1 MRILALYV
9 AREFLK
15 LFGFLVVGFVAIFT
29 LFDFIEKVDNFMEAG
44 VPGSAMFS
52 YFLLQVPEITALMIP
67 MAILMAS
74 ILSLGLMAKKNEIV
88 AVKSSGISIF
98 RFSLPIILLAMVLA
112 LGVALIN
119 EVVLPITKTRTNYIW
134 NVRVEK
140 QPGKLYQTEHFWFK
154 GQNSIY
160 QVGVYLPDSQSL
172 SKVTCYRFGPEF
184 TLTERIDAERAR
196 YLGGKWVF
204 FNGLYQRRLPGG
216 GYSAQIFKQLDMT
229 LPEKPSDFSQMSKP
243 SEEMSLGELAR
254 YVAKLEHQGLDPIRQ
269 RVDMQAK
276 LSFPFV
282 CLIMALIGIPLAMFK
297 EKGRFL
303 PAAIIIGLGV
313 ALFYW
318 VGFSYVKTIFGYSGI
333 LPPIIT
339 AWLPNL
345 FFGLVGVFMFTHVK
359 Q

>member
-15 LFGFLVVGFVAIFT
+15 LFAFLVVGFVAIFS

-44 VPGSAMFS
+44 VPGSAMLS
-52 YFLLQVPEITALMIP
+52 YFLLQVPEVTALMIP

-98 RFSLPIILLAMVLA
+98 RLSMPIVLLSLVLA

-119 EVVLPITKTRTNYIW
+119 EVVLPITKSRTNFIW

-140 QPGKLYQTEHFWFK
+140 QPGKLYQKERFWYK

-160 QVGVYLPDSQSL
+160 QVGFYQPDSQSL
-172 SKVTCYRFGPEF
+172 AEVTCYRFGPQF
-184 TLTERIDAERAR
+184 TMNERIDAKRAR
-196 YLGGKWVF
+196 YLGGKWMF
-204 FNGLYQRRLPGG
+204 FDGLYQRRLPGG
-216 GYSAQIFKQLDMT
+216 GYSAQIFDQLEVA
-229 LPEKPSDFSQMSKP
+229 LPEKPADFSRLNKP
-243 SEEMSLGELAR
+243 SEEMSLGELAH
-254 YVAKLEHQGLDPIRQ
+254 YVAKQERLGFDPLRQ

-303 PAAIIIGLGV
+303 PAAVLIGLGV

-318 VGFSYVKTIFGYSGI
+318 VGFSYTKSIFGYTGV
-333 LPPIIT
+333 LPPVIA

-345 FFGLVGVFMFTHVK
+345 FFGLVGVFMFTHVR

>member
-1 MRILALYV
+1 V

-15 LFGFLVVGFVAIFT
+15 LFAFLVVGFVAIFS

-44 VPGSAMFS
+44 VPGSAMLS
-52 YFLLQVPEITALMIP
+52 YFLLQVPEVTALMIP

-98 RFSLPIILLAMVLA
+98 RLSMPIVLLSLVLA

-119 EVVLPITKTRTNYIW
+119 EVVLPITKSRTNFIW

-140 QPGKLYQTEHFWFK
+140 QPGKLYQKERFWYK

-160 QVGVYLPDSQSL
+160 QVGFYQPDSQSL
-172 SKVTCYRFGPEF
+172 AEVTCYRFGPQF
-184 TLTERIDAERAR
+184 TMNERIDAKRAR
-196 YLGGKWVF
+196 YLGGKWMF
-204 FNGLYQRRLPGG
+204 FDGLYQRRLPGG
-216 GYSAQIFKQLDMT
+216 GYSAQIFDQLEVA
-229 LPEKPSDFSQMSKP
+229 LPEKPADFSRLNKP
-243 SEEMSLGELAR
+243 SEEMSLGELAH
-254 YVAKLEHQGLDPIRQ
+254 YVAKQERLGFDPLRQ

-303 PAAIIIGLGV
+303 PAAVLIGLGV

-318 VGFSYVKTIFGYSGI
+318 VGFSYTKSIFGYTGV
-333 LPPIIT
+333 LPPVIA

-345 FFGLVGVFMFTHVK
+345 FFGLVGVFMFTHVR

>member
-15 LFGFLVVGFVAIFT
+15 LFAFLVVGFVAIFT

-52 YFLLQVPEITALMIP
+52 YFLLQVPEVTALMIP

-88 AVKSSGISIF
+88 AVKSSGISMF
-98 RFSLPIILLAMVLA
+98 RFTLPIVLLAMVLA
-112 LGVALIN
+112 LSVAMIN

-140 QPGKLYQTEHFWFK
+140 QAGKLYQKEHFWYK
-154 GQNSIY
+154 GHDAIY
-160 QVGVYLPDSQSL
+160 QVGFYLPESQSL
-172 SKVTCYRFGPEF
+172 AQVTCYRFGPEF
-184 TLTERIDAERAR
+184 TLTERIDAKRAR
-196 YLGGKWVF
+196 YLGGKWLF
-204 FNGLYQRRLPGG
+204 FDGLYQKRLPEG
-216 GYSAQIFKQLDMT
+216 GYSAQIFNQLQVA
-229 LPEKPSDFSQMSKP
+229 LPEKPSDFSRMSKP
-243 SEEMSLGELAR
+243 SEEMSLAELAR
-254 YVAKLEHQGLDPIRQ
+254 YVGKLERQGFDPLRQ

-282 CLIMALIGIPLAMFK
+282 CLIMALIGIPLALFK

-303 PAAIIIGLGV
+303 PAAVLIGLGV

-318 VGFSYVKTIFGYSGI
+318 VGFSYVKSIFGYTGV
-333 LPPIIT
+333 LPAIIV

-345 FFGLVGVFMFTHVK
+345 FFGLVGMFMFTHVK

>member
-29 LFDFIEKVDNFMEAG
+29 LFDFIEKVDNFIEAG
-44 VPGSAMFS
+44 VPASTMFS
-52 YFLLQVPEITALMIP
+52 YFLLQVPEITGLMIP
-67 MAILMAS
+67 MAILMGS

-88 AVKSSGISIF
+88 AVKSAGISIF
-98 RFSLPIILLAMVLA
+98 RFSLPILLLAMVLA

-119 EVVLPITKTRTNYIW
+119 EVVLPITKSRTNYIW
-134 NVRVEK
+134 TVRVEK
-140 QPGKLYQTEHFWFK
+140 QPGRLYQTEHFWFK

-160 QVGVYLPDSQSL
+160 QVGLYLPDSQSL
-172 SKVTCYRFGPEF
+172 AKVTCYRFDPEF
-184 TLTERIDAERAR
+184 NLSERIDAARAR
-196 YLGGKWVF
+196 YIDGKWVF
-204 FNGLYQRRLPGG
+204 FNGLYQKRVPGG
-216 GYSAQIFKQLDMT
+216 GYDVKIFDQLPLT
-229 LPEKPSDFSQMSKP
+229 LPEKPSDFAEMSKP
-243 SEEMSLGELAR
+243 SAEMSLGELAR
-254 YVAKLEHQGLDPIRQ
+254 YVAKLQGQGFDPVRQ

-303 PAAIIIGLGV
+303 PSAIIIGLGV
-313 ALFYW
+313 ALMYW
-318 VGFSYVKTIFGYSGI
+318 VSFSYVRSIFGYTGV
-333 LPPIIT
+333 LPPVL
-339 AWLPNL
+339 AVWLPNL
-345 FFGLVGVFMFTHVK
+345 FFGLFGVFMFTHVK